1 MKKALLLALTLAFAL
16 GTGVAE
22 AATHGHHAKKAS
34 HAKHAKHVKPAK
46 AAKHH
51 AKRHH

>member
-34 HAKHAKHVKPAK
+34 HAKHVKPAK

-51 AKRHH
+51 AKLHH